1 LVEGIDSSPEMIAAA
16 ADVPGVSFSI
26 GNAADWQPAGDVDV
40 IVSNAALQWVPRH
53 QQLMTPVGIG
63 ATGRRL
69 AGGAG
74 AGQLR
79 LTIALADAVTGRQ
92 QVLELG
98 DVIHHRHAIGTPES
112 YAGVLLDA
120 GLVADAWETTYL
132 HALQGQDPVLEWMR
146 GTGLRPL
153 LAALPPHDADKF
165 ASQFAARLREAYP
178 PGPHGT
184 QFPFRRIFAVG
195 HRL

>member
-1 LVEGIDSSPEMIAAA
+1 
-16 ADVPGVSFSI
+16 
-26 GNAADWQPAGDVDV
+26 
-40 IVSNAALQWVPRH
+40 
-53 QQLMTPVGIG
+53 
-63 ATGRRL
+63 
-69 AGGAG
+69 
-74 AGQLR
+74 
-79 LTIALADAVTGRQ
+79 
-92 QVLELG
+92 
-98 DVIHHRHAIGTPES
+98 
-112 YAGVLLDA
+112 VLLDA